1 MAIPFTDNNGSTFY
15 NINDC
20 RSFNQSITSTRLTQ
34 LTSYPCSEVIIINKT
49 GQSVYIYDNNYFDD
63 SNRLLLDADD
73 SIAIRGVTSAS
84 QISAKTASLSGTL
97 YYRTQYFS
105 LLPQR

>member
-15 NINDC
+15 NINNC
-20 RSFNQSITSTRLTQ
+20 RSFNQSISETQLTS

-49 GQSVYIYDNNYFDD
+49 GQSVYIYDSGFTAD
-63 SNRLLLDADD
+63 SNRLLLDPDETTTV
-73 SIAIRGVTSAS
+73 RGITNSA
-84 QISAKTASLSGTL
+84 QVSAKTSSGSGLL

-105 LLPQR
+105 MLPQR